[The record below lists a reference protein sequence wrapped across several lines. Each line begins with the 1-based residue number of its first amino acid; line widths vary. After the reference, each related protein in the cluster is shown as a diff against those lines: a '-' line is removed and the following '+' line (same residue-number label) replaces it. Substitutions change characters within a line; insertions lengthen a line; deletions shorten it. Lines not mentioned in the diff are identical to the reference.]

1 MTDVKT
7 EVNDTTVVPVGDI
20 RLQLGDK
27 AIVFVPSDDI
37 TGKEVALV
45 FQMFLNGIMQ
55 RGGTL
60 DFGSFIVKNNL
71 QKHFAEIKDE
81 PQEGQEAA

>member
-1 MTDVKT
+1 MTEEVKT
-7 EVNDTTVVPVGDI
+7 DVVPVGDI

-27 AIVFVPSDDI
+27 AIVFVPTDDI
-37 TGKEVALV
+37 TAKEVALV

-55 RGGTL
+55 RNGTL
-60 DFGSFIVKNNL
+60 DFGSFIVKHNL

-81 PQEGQEAA
+81 PKEGQEAA